1 MDAAYTSGTMAV
13 CMMVFGSK
21 IKLVVKDS
29 MCGQMAEGTKEN
41 GRITTCM
48 ARASIHGK
56 MDVDMR
62 ASTLMIESTDLV
74 FILGR
79 MADNTKVT
87 GIMVSSMVK
96 EFTDNHL
103 ELSVAAN
110 GRTASVLHG

>member
-1 MDAAYTSGTMAV
+1 
-13 CMMVFGSK
+13 
-21 IKLVVKDS
+21 
-29 MCGQMAEGTKEN
+29 
-41 GRITTCM
+41 
-48 ARASIHGK
+48 
-56 MDVDMR
+56 
-62 ASTLMIESTDLV
+62 MIESTDLV

-110 GRTASVLHG
+110 GRMASVLHG